1 MTSNTPLII
10 AEAGCNH
17 NGDIKKAFKLI
28 DEAKK
33 AKADFVKFQTYKSDE
48 LLLKN
53 TRKASYQASNTNKKI
68 SQFQRLKKAEFNF
81 NQFIDLYK
89 YAKKKDIRFLSSFF
103 DIPSLKLLDHIDIDY
118 IKISSSEITNLP
130 LLNEISKYKKKII
143 LSTGMSSLA
152 EIKNAIKNLKTPKK
166 DLTLLHCI
174 SIYPTE
180 IKDTRL
186 GYINVLKENFNVNV
200 GFSDHT
206 RDYYA
211 AISAIGLG
219 VNIFEKHFTLNKNLS
234 GGDHKFSL
242 NPRELSEYCHLI
254 KTLSHSINQKNIT
267 ERPRGEK
274 EISLISRKSLC
285 INKDLKKDSILTLK
299 DLSIKRPGTGI
310 SPTKMKNI
318 IGKKL
323 RTSLKKDTLLKYKY
337 LF

>member
-1 MTSNTPLII
+1 M
-10 AEAGCNH
+10 
-17 NGDIKKAFKLI
+17 
-28 DEAKK
+28 
-33 AKADFVKFQTYKSDE
+33 
-48 LLLKN
+48 
-53 TRKASYQASNTNKKI
+53 
-68 SQFQRLKKAEFNF
+68 
-81 NQFIDLYK
+81 K
-89 YAKKKDIRFLSSFF
+89 YRNI
-103 DIPSLKLLDHIDIDY
+103 
-118 IKISSSEITNLP
+118 
-130 LLNEISKYKKKII
+130 KKKII